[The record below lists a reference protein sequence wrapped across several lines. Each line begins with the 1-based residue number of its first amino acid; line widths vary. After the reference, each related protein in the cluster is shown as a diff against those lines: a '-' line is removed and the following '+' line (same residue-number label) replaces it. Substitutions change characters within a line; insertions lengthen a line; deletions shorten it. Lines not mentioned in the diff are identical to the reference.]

1 MQIQRNINVSY
12 SIRKETN
19 NSEGMKSLKLE
30 DPFAVLDDIKQTPR
44 YWKKAKFEIF
54 AKPILAHS
62 NSSSIKAVQTSDD
75 QKTSLQYLDQKD
87 SS

>member
-1 MQIQRNINVSY
+1 MNLKFAQSPAYVYVAVAHTELMQIQRNINVSY

-62 NSSSIKAVQTSDD
+62 NSSS
-75 QKTSLQYLDQKD
+75 L
-87 SS
+87 